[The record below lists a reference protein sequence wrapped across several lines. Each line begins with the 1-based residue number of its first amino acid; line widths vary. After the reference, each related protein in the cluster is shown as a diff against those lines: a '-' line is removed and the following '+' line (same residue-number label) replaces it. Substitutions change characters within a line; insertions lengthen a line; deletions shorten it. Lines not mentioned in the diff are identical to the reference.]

1 MSHTSSGRAT
11 AARPSRT
18 AAASLIGERWVL
30 TAAHCVTDDDGN
42 FYSNAVNRI
51 SIGWYDLTKIPPD
64 GYTFADVY
72 YIGDYSPGVNRSNDW
87 ALLRLASP
95 VVNWPAIRFAN
106 ATEAPQAAPGTP
118 AAIVGWGATSEG
130 GDGSDILLEAAVPIL
145 ADQVCTSHYAGDFI
159 ARVMLCAGYLPG
171 GIDTCQGDSGGPIFI
186 NDGFDLPLQVGIVS
200 FGDGCA
206 RADIPGVYVRA
217 SGVAQD
223 LVATMKADGVAPV
236 DGPTAT
242 AGTITNQVR
251 GRATVRITADAN
263 GLATAAVV
271 EFGGSRNL
279 GSFVSGYVGASQQ
292 QQLELRLRNLKPGK
306 KYFYRTTVMS
316 GAGAQTGP
324 LRSFVAVGSDSK
336 APTVRGDRERRER
349 GVDHPPLLHDLR
361 QRQRADEGED
371 HRLPH
376 RRARDCGSADE
387 PVAVGSGHQVLV
399 QLARERL
406 AGPLPLLRGRLR
418 HERQRERA
426 ELRSRPGQVA
436 GFDAALSRARVSSRP
451 SSSIDSKSP
460 GDTLEPVIAMRMG
473 WSACRGLSPSRS
485 QRSRRSCSIRI
496 AVHGCVTASA
506 IPAGSRTDAA
516 PSRSAG
522 SGSTG
527 PKKKPANCG
536 NSPSVA
542 IFSWQSGR
550 PGGSCPRS
558 PGKPISAR

>member
-1 MSHTSSGRAT
+1 MKLRTRITVLSVVVLVGLAFTSASAGAKAVDGARMGQAGSAIPAAAPGLEDRAGT
-11 AARPSRT
+11 IVGGVPARPGDWPYVAHVEWSGDGGET
-18 AAASLIGERWVL
+18 FADCGGSLIGERWVL

-42 FYSNAVNRI
+42 FYSDAVNRI

-72 YIGDYSPGVNRSNDW
+72 YIGDYSPGVNKSNDW

-336 APTVRGDRERRER
+336 APTVRAIASAGNAGSIIRLYYTIFDNVSERTREKLTVYRT
-349 GVDHPPLLHDLR
+349 GGPAIAVLR
-361 QRQRADEGED
+361 TNLSQSVPGTRYWYNWRA
-371 HRLPH
+371 
-376 RRARDCGSADE
+376 S
-387 PVAVGSGHQVLV
+387 V
-399 QLARERL
+399 
-406 AGPLPLLRGRLR
+406 
-418 HERQRERA
+418 
-426 ELRSRPGQVA
+426 
-436 GFDAALSRARVSSRP
+436 
-451 SSSIDSKSP
+451 SP
-460 GDTLEPVIAMRMG
+460 GLYRFCVVGYDTNG
-473 WSACRGLSPSRS
+473 N
-485 QRSRRSCSIRI
+485 
-496 AVHGCVTASA
+496 ASA
-506 IPAGSRTDAA
+506 PSCA
-516 PSRSAG
+516 PVR
-522 SGSTG
+522 
-527 PKKKPANCG
+527 
-536 NSPSVA
+536 V
-542 IFSWQSGR
+542 R
-550 PGGSCPRS
+550 
-558 PGKPISAR
+558 